1 VTAPA
6 VLGVIVARG
15 GSKGLPGKNLRTLA
29 GKPLVVHTV
38 EAALACS
45 ALSRTVLST
54 DDPGILAAGRQA
66 GCPAPFVRPAE
77 LAGDRSSTVDVTLH
91 AVDWLARHERFVADV
106 VVLLP
111 ATAPLR
117 RAEHIG
123 GALGV
128 LRDDTAAEAVVAVTE
143 ADYPPYWMLAEEN
156 RRLRWLFPE
165 GAAVDH
171 RQDLPR
177 AYRPNGSIYAIHVPA
192 LRAQRTFYPR
202 ATAPYVMPR
211 EASVNIDTDLD
222 FLLATHLLETRGPAG
237 TAAQETRSS

>member
-1 VTAPA
+1 MTTPA

-15 GSKGLPGKNLRTLA
+15 GSKGLPGKNLRPLG
-29 GKPLVVHTV
+29 GKPLVVHTI
-38 EAALACS
+38 EAALGCD
-45 ALSRTVLST
+45 ALARAVLST
-54 DDPGILAAGRQA
+54 EDAAILEAGRRA
-66 GCPAPFVRPAE
+66 GCPVPFVRPAE
-77 LAGDRSSTVDVTLH
+77 LAGERSSTVDVALH
-91 AVDWLARHERFVADV
+91 AVDWLGRHEGFAADI

-111 ATAPLR
+111 VTAPLR
-117 RAEHIG
+117 RAEHIR

-128 LRDDTAAEAVVAVTE
+128 LRDDPAAEAVVAVTDP
-143 ADYPPYWMLAEEN
+143 DYPPYWMLSVES
-156 RRLRWLFPE
+156 RRLSWLFPE

-211 EASVNIDTDLD
+211 EASVNIDTDVD
-222 FLLATHLLETRGPAG
+222 FGLAELLLARRASG
-237 TAAQETRSS
+237 

>member
-1 VTAPA
+1 MTGLT

-15 GSKGLPGKNLRTLA
+15 GSKGLPGKNLLPLA
-29 GKPLVVHTV
+29 GKPLVVHTI

-54 DDPGILAAGRQA
+54 EDPDILAAGRQA

-77 LAGDRSSTVDVTLH
+77 LAGDRSSTVDVALH
-91 AVDWLARHERFVADV
+91 AVDWLARHEGFAADV

-117 RAEHIG
+117 TRRAHRG
-123 GALGV
+123 RGRRAA
-128 LRDDTAAEAVVAVTE
+128 RDDPDAEAVVAVTE
-143 ADYPPYWMLAEEN
+143 PDYPPYWMLTVADN
-156 RRLRWLFPE
+156 RLRWLFPE
-165 GAAVDH
+165 GATVDH

-177 AYRPNGSIYAIHVPA
+177 AYRPNGSIYAIHVPV

-211 EASVNIDTDLD
+211 EVSVNIDSEMD
-222 FLLATHLLETRGPAG
+222 FTLAELRLAGRGRLPA
-237 TAAQETRSS
+237 R